1 MTSVSLAEPVR
12 TPVRTARLLALGA
25 AAGPLYVAV
34 SLAEA
39 SGRAGFD
46 PTRHA
51 WSQLANGDLGWI
63 HVANLI
69 VSGLLVAAGAVGLGR
84 TLGTGGRRVAWLLAG
99 YGLGMV
105 AAGIFRADPGRGFP
119 AGTPE
124 VVPVSWHGMLHF
136 AAGGVG
142 FVCFGAACLL
152 LARRLRRAGRRGLAA
167 FSTVTG
173 VLFLAAFAA
182 MAAGGGASWGIVA
195 FTGAVILASGWL
207 CAVMIYFAGTAEA

>member
-1 MTSVSLAEPVR
+1 MTSVSLAAPAR
-12 TPVRTARLLALGA
+12 TPKLLALGA

-39 SGRAGFD
+39 SSRAGFD

-51 WSQLANGDLGWI
+51 WSQLANGDLGWV

-69 VSGLLVAAGAVGLGR
+69 VSGLLVVAGAVGAGRALGA
-84 TLGTGGRRVAWLLAG
+84 GGRRVAWLLAG

-119 AGTPE
+119 VGTPE

-136 AAGGVG
+136 AAGGIG
-142 FVCFGAACLL
+142 FACFGAACLV
-152 LARRLRRAGRRGLAA
+152 LARRFRRAGSWGLAA
-167 FSTVTG
+167 FSTITG
-173 VLFLAAFAA
+173 VLFLAAFVA
-182 MAAGGGASWGIVA
+182 MAAGGAASWGIVA
-195 FTGAVILASGWL
+195 FTGAVILASAWL
-207 CAVMIYFAGTAEA
+207 CTVMIYFARTTEA